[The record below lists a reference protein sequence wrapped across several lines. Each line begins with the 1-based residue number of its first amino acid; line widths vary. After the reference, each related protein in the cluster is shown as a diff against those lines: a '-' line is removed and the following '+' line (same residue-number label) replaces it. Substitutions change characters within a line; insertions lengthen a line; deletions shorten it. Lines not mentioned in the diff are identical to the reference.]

1 MEGVP
6 PHKFKLIPGATPTT
20 VPRPRF
26 GPSQAEIINEW
37 VEWARDEDLIERA
50 TTTSWS
56 SRLVLAAK
64 YKSSTPKSAL
74 PDGIRIAWAGTE
86 ANSQIQKTVPTYPD
100 AWEQMYNYKYKFSA
114 DGLKQYWS
122 IPLHKDSREVTAF
135 WTPTGLWQFKRLVM
149 GTKNAATVAQ
159 NAYTHALQT
168 KMDPESYD
176 HIANFADDFLGGADT
191 MDELLDHFE
200 EFLKMCLEA
209 GITLNPAKIRIGF
222 EKEQFFGLNVE
233 RGRITPAERN
243 LDPIPKMTKPKS
255 RAELRSIMGVF
266 NQFSSFVKDYGK
278 RDSPA
283 SILNSLMSTKVPWE
297 FTKRHEEALEK
308 LKKMVLVEGENE
320 LHLYAPN
327 PDHPLIL
334 ETDGSEDGWGAVLY
348 QNIDE
353 EKRVIKM
360 WSKQWKTEAWAK
372 KPPYHREAKAWMNGL
387 TLTLPYAMR
396 NKHPVHCWTDH
407 TPLTWIKHTSGK
419 GPVSQFI
426 IDMLSVIDYEM
437 HYIKGEDNKIA
448 DSLSRF
454 PMLGPSKLNRTGIRE
469 ATNVLLSALTGTNI
483 DTDKLWFHVGKDTKH
498 VVANVY
504 DWRHGLTKNSRTK
517 NSQRCYRDLFS
528 ESNIQRINY
537 SMGIWAPPA
546 DKVTHQCRAAFKKGT
561 PFACLVPN
569 ELVHLIAVD
578 EHKQID
584 QTVHTMVNQA
594 MKLTLLSPGLT
605 WVIHGVDFS
614 GQRHTLQ
621 TVYAGEG
628 DDVTPEIELAELVKT
643 LRDSNPTPALPNF
656 RTRQD
661 WIEAQKRDRTKIKW
675 LQDPR
680 MHECATDGLIMYEEF
695 EGAPLKTVVPDDMQ
709 QALVEWKHKNLCH
722 VGYQKVFSVLKQRF
736 HFNRMRQMCKLVT
749 EMCPLCN
756 LLKARARH
764 AHKHFRPKMFCTPR
778 TAYGVDY
785 YGVVQNILGRKCLC
799 AWHALAFSRLHRGH
813 ISVTS
818 LHICLILLKWNL
830 CLRTENTF

>member
-1 MEGVP
+1 
-6 PHKFKLIPGATPTT
+6 
-20 VPRPRF
+20 
-26 GPSQAEIINEW
+26 
-37 VEWARDEDLIERA
+37 
-50 TTTSWS
+50 
-56 SRLVLAAK
+56 
-64 YKSSTPKSAL
+64 
-74 PDGIRIAWAGTE
+74 
-86 ANSQIQKTVPTYPD
+86 
-100 AWEQMYNYKYKFSA
+100 
-114 DGLKQYWS
+114 
-122 IPLHKDSREVTAF
+122 
-135 WTPTGLWQFKRLVM
+135 
-149 GTKNAATVAQ
+149 
-159 NAYTHALQT
+159 
-168 KMDPESYD
+168 
-176 HIANFADDFLGGADT
+176 
-191 MDELLDHFE
+191 
-200 EFLKMCLEA
+200 
-209 GITLNPAKIRIGF
+209 
-222 EKEQFFGLNVE
+222 
-233 RGRITPAERN
+233 
-243 LDPIPKMTKPKS
+243 
-255 RAELRSIMGVF
+255 
-266 NQFSSFVKDYGK
+266 
-278 RDSPA
+278 
-283 SILNSLMSTKVPWE
+283 
-297 FTKRHEEALEK
+297 
-308 LKKMVLVEGENE
+308 
-320 LHLYAPN
+320 
-327 PDHPLIL
+327 
-334 ETDGSEDGWGAVLY
+334 
-348 QNIDE
+348 
-353 EKRVIKM
+353 M

-396 NKHPVHCWTDH
+396 NKHAVHCWTDH

-628 DDVTPEIELAELVKT
+628 DNVTPEIELAELVKT

-675 LQDPR
+675 SQDPR

-785 YGVVQNILGRKCLC
+785 YGVVQNKQGYDNILGIIDL
-799 AWHALAFSRLHRGH
+799 SDGH
-813 ISVTS
+813 LVLKAVKNRTAANTAHTVFHSERNTHVISFRRCEGIPIDS
-818 LHICLILLKWNL
+818 NECPIDNL
-830 CLRTENTF
+830 RDATDQHPSSQP